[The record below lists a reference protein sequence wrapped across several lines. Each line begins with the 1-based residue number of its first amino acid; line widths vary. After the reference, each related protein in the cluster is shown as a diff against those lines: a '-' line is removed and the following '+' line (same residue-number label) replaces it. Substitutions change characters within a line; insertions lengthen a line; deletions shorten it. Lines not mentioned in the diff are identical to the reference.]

1 MSDVEEPAAKISKVD
16 TSEPG
21 VEEELDEGHEEWLSE
36 GLLTDDD
43 GNTMQEERLDNT
55 ASHDSTLSS
64 LDAEHAA
71 DDEAQNQTEDIEQA
85 LDDMEN
91 NVAEQDGT
99 EAFLVRK
106 AGSEETKVESELDE
120 SVRQSDD
127 DGHDTDELLRM
138 LGEDDHNGKI
148 KAVKKKFEN
157 LKKDESSDDDDDEH
171 MFRGA
176 NVRKLKVA
184 KNVLMKKPAIKAEP
198 EDMSDV
204 DSFMSSDEATTVKKI
219 FGVKRHNN
227 VASKS
232 TTKSGV
238 IRPTITVTKKVV
250 TVDRSGDKPE
260 LKSIKQ
266 EEPETHVKTEDVEQ
280 FYEEFLEEDFDEES
294 VMEAIKENKQDIMKP
309 EVMDE
314 EVPSDCDSNSDED
327 SLYDDFPSSDS
338 DDMEEWFTLDIR
350 DERAGDYIPL
360 LGHKAHK
367 LLTEEKEKVAARIA
381 NLRES
386 LSALTH
392 SGKQQAEQL
401 RKATATLAE
410 LDATLKAS

>member
-1 MSDVEEPAAKISKVD
+1 MSDIEEPAAKMSKLD
-16 TSEPG
+16 GTEPG
-21 VEEELDEGHEEWLSE
+21 IEEELDEGQEEWLSE

-43 GNTMQEERLDNT
+43 GNMQEERLDNT
-55 ASHDSTLSS
+55 ASLDGTLSS
-64 LDAEHAA
+64 LDADQVAEEQH
-71 DDEAQNQTEDIEQA
+71 QTEDIEQA
-85 LDDMEN
+85 LGDMEN
-91 NVAEQDGT
+91 SMTEQQDGADT
-99 EAFLVRK
+99 FI
-106 AGSEETKVESELDE
+106 AGKTNNEDAKGESELDE
-120 SVRQSDD
+120 STKQSDD

-138 LGEDDHNGKI
+138 LGEDDHNGKV
-148 KAVKKKFEN
+148 KAVKKKMEI
-157 LKKDESSDDDDDEH
+157 LKKEESTDDDEEQ

-176 NVRKLKVA
+176 NIRKLKVA
-184 KNVLMKKPAIKAEP
+184 KNVLMKKPPTKAEP
-198 EDMSDV
+198 EDMSDE
-204 DSFMSSDEATTVKKI
+204 DSFMSSDEAATVKRI
-219 FGVKRHNN
+219 FGVNRLNN

-266 EEPETHVKTEDVEQ
+266 EAPETHVKTEDVEQ
-280 FYEEFLEEDFDEES
+280 FYEEFLDEDFDEET
-294 VMEAIKENKQDIMKP
+294 VMEAMKENKQDIMKP
-309 EVMDE
+309 EEMDE
-314 EVPSDCDSNSDED
+314 EVPSDCDSNSDDD

-338 DDMEEWFTLDIR
+338 DDMDEWFTLDIR

-360 LGHKAHK
+360 LGSKAHK

-381 NLRES
+381 YLRES
-386 LSALTH
+386 LSALTN